1 MLSGTHEDERQ
12 QWTWHFLQFLPLL
25 AALAGRAFCQ
35 KSGRRPEFLFLSH
48 QGFTNIGLWEHEFSK
63 KNCKLKFYQKS
74 KIAQN

>member
-48 QGFTNIGLWEHEFSK
+48 QGFTFGNMNSVKTIVSLSFIK
-63 KNCKLKFYQKS
+63 KVK
-74 KIAQN
+74 